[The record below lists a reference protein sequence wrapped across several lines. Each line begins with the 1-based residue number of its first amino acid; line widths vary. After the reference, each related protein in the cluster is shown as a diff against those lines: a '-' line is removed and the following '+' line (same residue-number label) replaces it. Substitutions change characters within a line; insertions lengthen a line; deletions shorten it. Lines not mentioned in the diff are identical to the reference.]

1 MKYMRFFWRIK
12 YKLTII
18 LRKLTI
24 DANLISGQV
33 SMGSGTFVRGAYIR
47 GKITIGEQCKINRC
61 ELSGKI
67 TIGDYTSIWGPNVV
81 ITSAIKG
88 IQIGKFCSIAR
99 NVTIQEFNHNLS
111 RFSTYNINR
120 NILGTDVSDN
130 ISKGDIIIGNDV
142 WIGASSTIV
151 SGVKIGHG
159 AVIAANSVVTKDV
172 LPYSIVAGNPAK
184 HIRFRFEENKIAKLL
199 DLAWWEWSPTEI
211 KARINELD
219 SVVVSNDKI

>member
-1 MKYMRFFWRIK
+1 MKFFLKVK

-18 LRKLTI
+18 LRKLTV

-33 SMGSGTFVRGAYIR
+33 YIGSGTFVRGAYLR
-47 GKITIGEQCKINRC
+47 GSINIGEQCKINRC

-67 TIGDYTSIWGPNVV
+67 TVGDYTSIWGPNVV
-81 ITSAIKG
+81 ITSAINS
-88 IQIGKFCSIAR
+88 ISIGRFCSIAR
-99 NVTIQEFNHNLS
+99 NVTIQEFNHNLG
-111 RFSTYNINR
+111 RFSTYNVNR

-130 ISKGDIIIGNDV
+130 ISKGDIIIGSDV

-184 HIRFRFEENKIAKLL
+184 HIKFRFEESKIAKLL
-199 DLAWWEWSPTEI
+199 SLAWWEWGPSEI
-211 KARINELD
+211 RARIDELD
-219 SVVVSNDKI
+219 SVVVNNDGL